1 MFTLAHLSDP
11 HLAPLPPARLLELG
25 GKRLTGWLNWKRK
38 RHLVHDRATLKALLA
53 DLQAQASDHI
63 AVTGDIAN
71 IGLPAEYARGREWL
85 ASLGPARDVSFIPG
99 NHDIYVAGCAE
110 MAAREWG
117 AHMRGDDIADS
128 LGDSFPYSRRRG
140 PLALIGVSSGVV
152 TAPFMATGE
161 IGPAQLQRLAALL
174 DMLKGEKLLRVVMI
188 HHPPVSLA
196 AHHKRLID
204 AGALKAVI
212 ASHGAELLLHGHDH
226 RAMLNWLDGPDGA
239 RVPAIGVPSASAK
252 PGMDHEP
259 AGYNLYR
266 IDGVA
271 GAWRCEMVSRG
282 MSLDGKVTERTHA
295 TLFG

>member
-11 HLAPLPPARLLELG
+11 HLAPLPPARLVELA
-25 GKRLTGWLNWKRK
+25 GKRLTGWLNWQRK

-53 DLQAQASDHI
+53 DLQAQGPDHI

-99 NHDIYVAGCAE
+99 NHDIYVAGCAG
-110 MAAREWG
+110 MAAQAWS
-117 AHMRGDDIADS
+117 ANMQGDA
-128 LGDSFPYSRRRG
+128 GESFPYVRRRG
-140 PLALIGVSSGVV
+140 PVALIGLSSGVV

-161 IGPAQLQRLAALL
+161 VGPAQLQKLAALL
-174 DMLKGEKLLRVVMI
+174 DMFKAEKLFRVVLI

-204 AGALKAVI
+204 ADALKAAI
-212 ASHGAELLLHGHDH
+212 AAHGAELLLHGHDH
-226 RAMLNWLDGPDGA
+226 RSMLNWLDGPEGSK
-239 RVPAIGVPSASAK
+239 VPAVGVPSASAK
-252 PGMDHEP
+252 SSKILPGMDHDP

-266 IDGVA
+266 IKGRDEG
-271 GAWRCEMVSRG
+271 WSCEMISRG
-282 MSLDGKVTERTHA
+282 FNATGTAIVERRLITA
-295 TLFG
+295 